1 MWQTICLCPPT
12 MPESERL
19 RFLNLYGQFV
29 HPRQEL
35 DEVDLGLAF
44 LSHLTPAEALTVL
57 QERQNL
63 IERSQEWLSTHV
75 QSHDRG
81 LGLELGLLDMLVQ
94 DHTYILLEAEHSWL
108 EGAIRRLRSSATMEL
123 KAL

>member
-29 HPRQEL
+29 HPPQEFN
-35 DEVDLGLAF
+35 EVDLGLAF

-63 IERSQEWLSTHV
+63 IERSQEWLSIHK
-75 QSHDRG
+75 QNDDG
-81 LGLELGLLDMLVQ
+81 ELLNLLIQ
-94 DHTYILLEAEHSWL
+94 DHTYTLLEAEHSWL
-108 EGAIRRLRSSATMEL
+108 EGAVRRLRSAAT
-123 KAL
+123 

>member
-1 MWQTICLCPPT
+1 MWQTICLCLPT

-29 HPRQEL
+29 HPRQDL
-35 DEVDLGLAF
+35 NEVDLGLAF

-63 IERSQEWLSTHV
+63 IERSQEWLSTYA
-75 QSHDRG
+75 QSHGGG
-81 LGLELGLLDMLVQ
+81 LGLGLLDMLIQ
-94 DHTYILLEAEHSWL
+94 DHTYTLLEAEHSWL
-108 EGAIRRLRSSATMEL
+108 EGAVRRLRSSATMEL
-123 KAL
+123 KSR

>member
-35 DEVDLGLAF
+35 NEVDLGLAF

-63 IERSQEWLSTHV
+63 IEGSQEWLSIHKR
-75 QSHDRG
+75 DDDGG
-81 LGLELGLLDMLVQ
+81 LGLLNLLIQ
-94 DHTYILLEAEHSWL
+94 DHTRTLLEAEHRWL
-108 EGAIRRLRSSATMEL
+108 EGAVRRLRSSATLEL
-123 KAL
+123 KSR